1 MVGLISAAILGGFVA
16 GSAFD
21 VEKIINTQ
29 ETNDREALIDISNQL
44 AYALESYIFRGKTF
58 ELGSECAELLVTYLD
73 AEYYDIF
80 TKAPAL
86 MKFDKT
92 CNPQAP

>member
-1 MVGLISAAILGGFVA
+1 MNKRILGVLIVMSVIVIGIAGVA
-16 GSAFD
+16 WAVDTYTFR
-21 VEKIINTQ
+21 NT
-29 ETNDREALIDISNQL
+29 
-44 AYALESYIFRGKTF
+44 TF
-58 ELGSECAELLVTYLD
+58 ELGSECAELFVIYHD
-73 AEYYDIF
+73 AQYYDIW